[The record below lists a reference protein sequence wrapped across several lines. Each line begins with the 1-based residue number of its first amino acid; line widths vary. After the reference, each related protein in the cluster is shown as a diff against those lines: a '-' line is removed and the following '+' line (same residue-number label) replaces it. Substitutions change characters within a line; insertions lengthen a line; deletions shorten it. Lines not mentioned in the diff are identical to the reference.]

1 MLPLSA
7 LERAGSEIANYRGS
21 GMSVM
26 EMSHRSKVFL
36 RIFEETQEKLRRLM
50 RVPDGYRVL
59 LLQTGASGQFSM
71 IPLNLMGRTG
81 KADYAVTGN
90 FSSIA
95 MKEAKKYGMVNI
107 AADSGDRDHSYIPA
121 QEQLKL
127 DPEAS
132 YFYYCAN
139 NTIYGTEWQYV
150 PETGAVPLVC
160 DMSSDILS
168 RPVDLSKFGIV
179 YAGAQKNMAPA
190 GLTVVIIR
198 EDLAGHE
205 LPFTPLIM
213 NYQTMIEKDSMYNT
227 PPCWCIYMLGLT
239 LDWVEE
245 QGGVEGMEKLR
256 TLRSSMLYDTLDSSR
271 LFRCHFGRLQLTF
284 PQALVLNVLGEE
296 GPMPISVLAERT
308 GSANSTVSGIV
319 DRLEKLDLARRDR
332 SGKDRRII
340 YVAVTDKYQALRE
353 KAEANVAGYFASV
366 LSTMPPQDRDM
377 VAQALLRLDEALLEP
392 VVKTVALSILTR
404 LTAEV
409 CRSSGEGGLAAFVE
423 TAGTILALG
432 AALPLARAVTALLA
446 EMLT

>member
-1 MLPLSA
+1 MSDQRVYNFSAGPSMLPLSA
-7 LERAGSEIANYRGS
+7 LERAGSEITNYRGS

-36 RIFEETQEKLRRLM
+36 KIFEETQEKLRRLM
-50 RVPDGYRVL
+50 QVPDGYRVL

-95 MKEAKKYGMVNI
+95 MKEAQKYGTVNI

-121 QEQLKL
+121 QDQLKL

-150 PETGAVPLVC
+150 PETGKVPLVC

-227 PPCWCIYMLGLT
+227 PPCWCIYMLGLV
-239 LDWVEE
+239 LDWLEE
-245 QGGVEGMEKLR
+245 QGGIPGMEAIKHKKAQ
-256 TLRSSMLYDTLDSSR
+256 MLYDVIDSSR
-271 LFRCHFGRLQLTF
+271 LFTCAVEPGSRSDM
-284 PQALVLNVLGEE
+284 NV
-296 GPMPISVLAERT
+296 VFRT
-308 GSANSTVSGIV
+308 GSDELDAKFVQESVAAGFTNLKGHRSVGGMRASIYNAMPTEGV
-319 DRLEKLDLARRDR
+319 EKLCDFIKAFDR
-332 SGKDRRII
+332 
-340 YVAVTDKYQALRE
+340 
-353 KAEANVAGYFASV
+353 AN
-366 LSTMPPQDRDM
+366 
-377 VAQALLRLDEALLEP
+377 
-392 VVKTVALSILTR
+392 
-404 LTAEV
+404 
-409 CRSSGEGGLAAFVE
+409 
-423 TAGTILALG
+423 
-432 AALPLARAVTALLA
+432 
-446 EMLT
+446 

>member
-1 MLPLSA
+1 MSDQRVYNFSAGPSMLPLSA
-7 LERAGSEIANYRGS
+7 LERAGSEITNYRGS

-36 RIFEETQEKLRRLM
+36 KIFEETQEKLRRLM
-50 RVPDGYRVL
+50 QVPDGYRVL

-95 MKEAKKYGMVNI
+95 MKEAKKYGTVNI

-121 QEQLKL
+121 QDQLKL

-150 PETGAVPLVC
+150 PETGNVPLVC

-205 LPFTPLIM
+205 LPFTPLMM
-213 NYQTMIEKDSMYNT
+213 NYKTMIDKDSMYNT

-239 LDWVEE
+239 LDWVR
-245 QGGVEGMEKLR
+245 R
-256 TLRSSMLYDTLDSSR
+256 TADWPVWRS
-271 LFRCHFGRLQLTF
+271 
-284 PQALVLNVLGEE
+284 
-296 GPMPISVLAERT
+296 
-308 GSANSTVSGIV
+308 
-319 DRLEKLDLARRDR
+319 
-332 SGKDRRII
+332 
-340 YVAVTDKYQALRE
+340 
-353 KAEANVAGYFASV
+353 
-366 LSTMPPQDRDM
+366 
-377 VAQALLRLDEALLEP
+377 
-392 VVKTVALSILTR
+392 
-404 LTAEV
+404 
-409 CRSSGEGGLAAFVE
+409 
-423 TAGTILALG
+423 
-432 AALPLARAVTALLA
+432 
-446 EMLT
+446 